1 MPHHTS
7 LMPLRHPGQDI
18 WASACLFLCHVAD
31 LLTLTRHQ
39 VSIVANYIKERTKNA
54 QFIVISLRNN
64 MFELAARLVGVYKV
78 NHMTKSVTIENKDYI
93 ARPPTAGGNGGGIGG
108 SSSQQQHTQRTGFI
122 GGGGG
127 LTSTLAL
134 R

>member
-1 MPHHTS
+1 MS
-7 LMPLRHPGQDI
+7 
-18 WASACLFLCHVAD
+18 VA
-31 LLTLTRHQ
+31 Q

-78 NHMTKSVTIENKDYI
+78 NHMTKSVTIENRDFI
-93 ARPPTAGGNGGGIGG
+93 VRP
-108 SSSQQQHTQRTGFI
+108 QQQQQEQRMAS
-122 GGGGG
+122 GGHM
-127 LTSTLAL
+127 TTLAL

>member
-1 MPHHTS
+1 M
-7 LMPLRHPGQDI
+7 
-18 WASACLFLCHVAD
+18 CAD
-31 LLTLTRHQ
+31 KSQ

-78 NHMTKSVTIENKDYI
+78 NHMTKSVTIENKDYVKGRSQ
-93 ARPPTAGGNGGGIGG
+93 A
-108 SSSQQQHTQRTGFI
+108 QQQQQQQREREMQAGMGMT
-122 GGGGG
+122 
-127 LTSTLAL
+127 TTVVM